1 MATTTKPLAWIVGSG
16 GLFGRALSRRARRI
30 DVDVFDASAVAWADP
45 GIRARQL
52 HAGAEEFSTLAA
64 GRSAFVLWAAGN
76 TSVASTKAEAQSE
89 NGALRDLVYSIKGMT
104 GPSSLTFFLASSA
117 GGVYAGSTSP
127 PFDSESDVAPIS
139 PYGESKLWQES
150 YVQHEL
156 SAHGRIEIG
165 RLSNLYGTALS
176 NRRGLVTRLCNA
188 ALTREALSLFVPQD
202 TLRDYCFADD
212 AAELVWND
220 LLCTSSDGRIRVIG
234 SGSAATVGHVIHSVQ
249 RVTHRRVPIAL
260 GVDPESQLQPID
272 LRLAPDWTRTD
283 PEFQPTTLEAGI
295 KRVVDHMVTEMKL

>member
-1 MATTTKPLAWIVGSG
+1 MATTSRPLAWVVGSG
-16 GLFGRALSRRARRI
+16 GLLGRALSRRARRI
-30 DVDVFDASAVAWADP
+30 GIDVFDASAVTWADP
-45 GIRARQL
+45 GLRARQL
-52 HAGAEEFSTLAA
+52 RANAERFSTLAA
-64 GRSAFVLWAAGN
+64 GRTAFVLWAAGN
-76 TSVASTKAEAQSE
+76 TSVASTTAETQSE
-89 NGALRDLVYSIKGMT
+89 NGVLRDLISSVREIT
-104 GPSSLTFFLASSA
+104 GPSSLAFFLASSA

-127 PFDSESDVAPIS
+127 PFDSASDVAPIS

-156 SAHGRIEIG
+156 SAHARIKIS

-188 ALTREALSLFVPQD
+188 ALTREALNLFVPQD

-212 AAELVWND
+212 AAELVWKD
-220 LLCTSSDGRIRVIG
+220 LLSSSSGGRISVIG
-234 SGSAATVGHVIHSVQ
+234 SGSAVTVAHVIHSVE

-260 GVDPESQLQPID
+260 GVDPESARQPID
-272 LRLAPDWTRTD
+272 LRLTPDWTRTD
-283 PEFQPTTLEAGI
+283 PAFQPTTLEVGI